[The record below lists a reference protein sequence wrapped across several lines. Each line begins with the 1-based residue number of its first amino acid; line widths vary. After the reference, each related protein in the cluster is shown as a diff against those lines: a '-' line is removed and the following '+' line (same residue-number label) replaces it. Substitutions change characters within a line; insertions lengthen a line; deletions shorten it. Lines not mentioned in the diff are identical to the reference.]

1 MNASTREETLFRTA
15 VQLAAAERACF
26 LDRECAGDSALRERL
41 EALLAAHDQ
50 PDTVFG
56 TGAGVPRP
64 TISLDL
70 SRDLADDLVG
80 QTAGRY
86 KLLEK
91 LGEGGC
97 GVVYV
102 AEQTEP
108 VRRRVALKVIKL
120 GMDSKQV
127 VARFQAE
134 RQALALMDH
143 PNIAKV
149 LDAGATEAGRPY
161 FVMELVRGIRIT
173 DYCDANRLSTEERL
187 GLFLKVCQAI
197 QHAHQKGI
205 IHRDIKPSN
214 ILVTLHDG
222 VPVPKV
228 IDFGIAKATEGR
240 LTDATVY
247 TQLHQFIGT
256 PAYMSPEQAEMS
268 ALDIDTRS
276 DIYSLGVLL
285 YELLTGRPPFDPQE
299 LMAAGLEVMRRT
311 IREREPAR
319 PSTRLA
325 TLQREELT
333 TVARG
338 RASEAPKL
346 IHLVRG
352 DLDWIVMKCLEK
364 DRARRYETA
373 NGLAAD
379 LKRHLNNEPVVASP
393 PSKIYRLR
401 KAIRRNRLTFAA
413 GAAVALALVLGAS
426 VAWWQVVRALHA
438 EREQARLREAAELA
452 VALEVT
458 SRQAAVTAR
467 ILAEQAQADA
477 SRQRDRAEA
486 ELWNS
491 QLSEA
496 RALRIAGGIGA
507 RIEGSALLREL
518 VKRPRLTEAQV
529 LALRQEAI
537 GQLALVDIA
546 MPTNWVAKAEWQ
558 PLAWDAALERFVR
571 SASSNRLELCAFPS
585 ERVLASFLVPPDSVM
600 DQARFTPDD
609 RLLVARFGGAVW
621 AWQVD
626 SQEVVFRGEGVSGFD
641 VAPDSQSVLLLTS
654 RGVVVQPLPPTTP
667 WRVLQPGRP
676 AKAAAFS
683 PGLKQIAVLSHD
695 RPATVELWS
704 LQTGE
709 TQGEFSLDFAPQ
721 QVAWHPHGTSLA
733 LGGDRGRLELRT
745 VVKPGTAAGDAGAPL
760 PLQGHQAYIDRVRFA
775 ADGSMLISYS
785 WDQTSILWDLISGR
799 PLLREPRLALAN
811 LSRSGGQVIALRGWP
826 HSESVARL
834 IPRTGYRAVAWAGQA
849 REANGVWLSPDGR
862 LAVVNYGPTVERTEG
877 ECLLWDFARGIEL
890 ARLKGNWAQFSADSR
905 MLFTFEGVQKHG
917 VRRYEV
923 SEEALAN
930 PSADWHE
937 GTLVYPGRPGERIN
951 TGALA
956 ADGRTLV
963 IAATDAVTFV
973 DTLGQRPPRSWG
985 KSAHA
990 ISLSQDGRWIATLL
1004 HNHQAVIWRMADGRP
1019 VFRAEAYSRIE
1030 FSPDNRWFSVATR
1043 SDVRLY
1049 ALDSMQP
1056 AHAPIPLEVRGS
1068 APPVAFSADGRV
1080 FAVAL
1085 NRTHPRLFEA
1095 ATGRELAVLSPSSP
1109 GPILEKETLK
1119 FSPDGQWLLAAK
1131 SDGETVGWNLPVV
1144 RDELRKLNLDWDLA
1158 DAAENRSVKNDGG
1171 QGTIY
1176 FTGLF
1181 ERPPRDPATPPQL
1194 IDLTGHYN
1202 ASLTEHWHP
1211 GEGSSDLSEL
1221 PYGVQ
1226 ALDGVRFDIRG
1237 LIQCGSQRRSGEPYP
1252 RQVTGIPVGLAAQRV
1267 HFLHATLMGFDL
1279 PPAFRIGSYVVRY
1292 ADGETREIP
1301 IRLGVEVADWWT
1313 QEGEDR
1319 SQLQVAWTG
1328 QSAASRTAGRTIRLF
1343 RTTWENP
1350 RPDAVIES
1358 LGLIATHF
1366 HTCPFLVAVTAE

>member
-1 MNASTREETLFRTA
+1 MNASAREETLFQTA
-15 VQLAAAERACF
+15 VQLAAAERASF

-64 TISLDL
+64 TLSLDL

-80 QTAGRY
+80 QSVGRY
-86 KLLEK
+86 RLLERI
-91 LGEGGC
+91 GEGGC

-173 DYCDANRLSTEERL
+173 DYCDENRLSTEERL
-187 GLFLKVCQAI
+187 GLFIKVCQAI

-214 ILVTLHDG
+214 VLVTLHDG

-299 LMAAGLEVMRRT
+299 LMAAGLEAMRRT

-319 PSTRLA
+319 PSTKLA
-325 TLQREELT
+325 TLQRDELT

-338 RASEAPKL
+338 RASDAPKL
-346 IHLVRG
+346 IHLMRG

-379 LKRHLNNEPVVASP
+379 LNRHLHNEPVVASP
-393 PSKIYRLR
+393 PSKAYRLR
-401 KAIRRNRLTFAA
+401 KTIRRNRLAFSA

-452 VALEVT
+452 VALEVA
-458 SRQAAVTAR
+458 SRQAAVTAKT
-467 ILAEQAQADA
+467 LAEQAEADA

-518 VKRPRLTEAQV
+518 VKRPNLTEAQV
-529 LALRQEAI
+529 LAVRQEAI

-546 MPTNWVAKAEWQ
+546 MPTNWVAKAGWQ

-571 SASSNRLELCAFPS
+571 SASSNRMELCAFPS
-585 ERVLASFLVPPDSVM
+585 ERVLASFLVPPNSVM

-609 RLLVARFGGAVW
+609 RLLVGRFGGAVW
-621 AWQVD
+621 AWRVD
-626 SQEVVFRGEGVSGFD
+626 SQEVVFRGQGVSGFD
-641 VAPDSQSVLLLTS
+641 LAPDSQSLLLLTP
-654 RGVVVQPLPPTTP
+654 RGVVVQPLPPATP

-676 AKAAAFS
+676 AKAAVWS
-683 PGLKQIAVLSHD
+683 PDLKRIAVLPHD
-695 RPATVELWS
+695 RSASVELWNP
-704 LQTGE
+704 QTGE
-709 TQGEFSLDFAPQ
+709 AERSFDVTFSPE
-721 QVAWHPHGTSLA
+721 QVAWHPDGTRLV
-733 LGGDRGRLELRT
+733 LGGDRGRLELWP
-745 VVKPGTAAGDAGAPL
+745 VAGQQTPRHVLDRAL
-760 PLQGHQAYIDRVRFA
+760 RLVGHQGAIQRLDFA
-775 ADGSMLISYS
+775 RDGSMLMSFA
-785 WDQTSILWDLISGR
+785 WDQSSILWDPLSGHS
-799 PLLREPRLALAN
+799 LLREPRLL
-811 LSRSGGQVIALRGWP
+811 LSRFAASGDRLLALQEWP
-826 HSESVARL
+826 TSEAVAAVV
-834 IPRTGYRAVAWAGQA
+834 PRVGYRTMAGSGKPLETWGVVA
-849 REANGVWLSPDGR
+849 SPDGR
-862 LAVVNYGPTVERTEG
+862 LLAVGHHSELSGVEG
-877 ECLLWDFARGIEL
+877 DCLLWDIPRRREV
-890 ARLKGNWAQFSADSR
+890 ARLKGICAQFSPDSR
-905 MLFTFEGVQKHG
+905 TLFTFARYADNQ
-917 VRRYEV
+917 VRSYDVTAET
-923 SEEALAN
+923 LAEL
-930 PSADWHE
+930 PPDWYA
-937 GTLVYPGRPGERIN
+937 GKPVYQGAAGQAVN
-951 TGALA
+951 TGTFAP
-956 ADGRTLV
+956 DGRTLV
-963 IAATDAVTFV
+963 IAATDAVIFL
-973 DTLGQRPPRSWG
+973 DTQSERAPQVWG
-985 KSAHA
+985 KAAHVVT
-990 ISLSQDGRWIATLL
+990 LSNDGRWIATGL
-1004 HNHQAVIWRMADGRP
+1004 HNHLPVIWSTRDGRP
-1019 VFRAEAYSRIE
+1019 VFWTEAHSRIE

-1043 SDVRLY
+1043 SDVRIW
-1049 ALDSMQP
+1049 AVDSLQP
-1056 AHAPIPLEVRGS
+1056 AYASIPLEVRGS
-1068 APPVAFSADGRV
+1068 APPVAFSADGRM

-1085 NRTHPRLFEA
+1085 NRTHPRLFET
-1095 ATGRELAVLSPSSP
+1095 ATGRELATLSPPRP
-1109 GPILEKETLK
+1109 GAILEQKSLN
-1119 FSPDGQWLLAAK
+1119 FSPDGRWLLAAK
-1131 SDGETVGWNLPVV
+1131 NDGETVAWDLPLIRAELGNLG
-1144 RDELRKLNLDWDLA
+1144 LDWKLSDSA
-1158 DAAENRSVKNDGG
+1158 PDKAG
-1171 QGTIY
+1171 QAPAPGRAWDY
-1176 FTGLF
+1176 SGLVA
-1181 ERPPRDPATPPQL
+1181 RPPRHPGTPLAL
-1194 IDLTGHYN
+1194 IDLSKHYN

-1221 PYGVQ
+1221 PHGVQ
-1226 ALDGVRFDIRG
+1226 TLDGVRFDIRG
-1237 LIQCGSQRRSGEPYP
+1237 LIQCGMHRRSGEPYP
-1252 RQVTGIPVGLAAQRV
+1252 RQVTGIPVGLAAPRL
-1267 HFLHATLMGFDL
+1267 HFLHATTMGFDL
-1279 PPAFRIGSYVVRY
+1279 PSGFRIGSYVVRY

-1313 QEGEDR
+1313 QEGEDLG
-1319 SQLQVAWTG
+1319 QLQVAWTG
-1328 QSAASRTAGRTIRLF
+1328 QNAASRTAGKTIRLF
-1343 RTTWENP
+1343 RTAWENP

-1358 LGLIATHF
+1358 LGMTATHF
-1366 HTCPFLVAVTAE
+1366 RTCPFLVAVTAE